1 MPAAGAV
8 TTADR
13 GSVSLRRILR
23 RNVFTILNGVLFGVS
38 LVLLAFGLYL
48 DAAFT
53 AVPVATNI
61 AVAVVLEVDAK
72 RKLDRLTLITRPD
85 VTVRRSGHDRRT
97 RPDDLVTGDT
107 VIVERGDQA
116 VVDGTLT
123 AGAIEVDESVLTGE
137 SEPVSKRPG
146 DLVRSGCIC
155 VSGTAAIE
163 VTAVGDA
170 TYASGLAREARRG
183 SDERTPLRRDLDTLI
198 LAIGILTVAAADP
211 GRTGSPC
218 GRQRPVLDRV
228 HPGSRR
234 AGRPRPAGARDHG
247 DRHLRAG
254 GGSDQSGRG
263 DRPPDRCRRVDVAR
277 RHAVSR

>member
-1 MPAAGAV
+1 MPRPGGPA
-8 TTADR
+8 ADR

-85 VTVRRSGHDRRT
+85 VTVRRSGQDRLT
-97 RPDDLVTGDT
+97 TPDDLVTGDA

-123 AGAIEVDESVLTGE
+123 AGAIEVDEF
-137 SEPVSKRPG
+137 
-146 DLVRSGCIC
+146 
-155 VSGTAAIE
+155 
-163 VTAVGDA
+163 
-170 TYASGLAREARRG
+170 
-183 SDERTPLRRDLDTLI
+183 
-198 LAIGILTVAAADP
+198 DP
-211 GRTGSPC
+211 DG
-218 GRQRPVLDRV
+218 
-228 HPGSRR
+228 
-234 AGRPRPAGARDHG
+234 
-247 DRHLRAG
+247 
-254 GGSDQSGRG
+254 
-263 DRPPDRCRRVDVAR
+263 
-277 RHAVSR
+277 